1 MACSKI
7 NNSGNRL
14 HGRRV
19 LPSLV
24 LLLTT
29 MVFGIS
35 CTFVIPSP
43 QAQHTMRGSLAKSH
57 FAGLASP
64 NMMEQHGEVG
74 HGHRDGVAMKSAGVV
89 HKVLA
94 AMGAGMVA
102 SVVSATLAA
111 VTEPIMNR
119 VLVKRMTVKQAIS
132 EMSPAM
138 AIAFFRTTIATN
150 LLKFPLFEA
159 VSMFLSLLPNMNS
172 VVRGLIVG
180 FIFTTAT
187 LPITN
192 FRYRMSIQTPVNEAL
207 KPSVLYQAYLPTVV
221 RDMIYAIGRN
231 IFTALFLASFVG
243 VSPSSPILMFPVV
256 IGACV
261 VSAPLNEVRGFLL
274 QSGPKKLSFKEFF
287 KPVNFLRSTSLGALN
302 MGISVATGYY
312 LTPIVANVIATVN
325 SALNTGSLWALLAVV
340 ISLDLGAALIAS
352 GMSKKV
358 FTRRIDVNKDQIQ
371 ENADNIEMLLT
382 KMRELEAENKSL
394 SAKVASIGTATS
406 SEADS

>member
-1 MACSKI
+1 MACSTI
-7 NNSGNRL
+7 NNSGSRL

-19 LPSLV
+19 LPGLV

-29 MVFGIS
+29 MIFGIS
-35 CTFVIPSP
+35 HTFIIPS
-43 QAQHTMRGSLAKSH
+43 ARAHRTTRVSLAKSH
-57 FAGLASP
+57 FAGLPSL
-64 NMMEQHGEVG
+64 NMIEQHGGVG
-74 HGHRDGVAMKSAGVV
+74 HGHRDGVAMQAVGIVP
-89 HKVLA
+89 KVLQ
-94 AMGAGMVA
+94 AMSAGMVA
-102 SVVSATLAA
+102 SVVSAALAA
-111 VTEPIMNR
+111 FTEPIMNR

-274 QSGPKKLSFKEFF
+274 QSGSKKLSFKEFF
-287 KPVNFLRSTSLGALN
+287 KPVNFIRSTSLGALN

-394 SAKVASIGTATS
+394 TAKVASIGTDGA
-406 SEADS
+406 AA